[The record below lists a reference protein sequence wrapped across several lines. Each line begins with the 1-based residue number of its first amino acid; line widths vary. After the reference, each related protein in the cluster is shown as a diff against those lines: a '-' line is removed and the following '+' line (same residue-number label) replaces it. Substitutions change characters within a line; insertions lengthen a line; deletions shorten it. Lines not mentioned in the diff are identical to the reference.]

1 MSFDADP
8 LFNEKNAFYKGL
20 YHTVVDDTTNKD
32 GAQSLRLRAQ
42 IELDP
47 AKMVKDLKSSKDD
60 LGKAAYSLALHRTG
74 KATEAYKIADTLTT
88 SDDPD
93 VQLIVATVLARDI
106 SSGRYEDAIDILSSM
121 EDSLESVAILIQ
133 IYLSTNQLSQ
143 AQSTLKAAK
152 SWAQDA
158 ELIQLADAWVS
169 LRQGGDGYQSAFYTF
184 QEFADSNGAPTRMQ
198 LAQAVTE
205 IELGHYD
212 EAASTLSQILAKEPE
227 NADALAN
234 MVTLSGLTGQD
245 ASTHLD
251 TLQASDS
258 THPAVVQYNEKS
270 AEFDSLAKNYTFVTA

>member
-20 YHTVVDDTTNKD
+20 YQSIIDDASDKPE
-32 GAQSLRLRAQ
+32 AKSLVLRAQ

-47 AKMVKDLKSSKDD
+47 ASSIKSLKGAKDD
-60 LGKAAYSLALHRTG
+60 LSRSAYALALHKTG
-74 KATEAYKIADTLTT
+74 STTEAMKVADSLTT
-88 SDDPD
+88 TEDPE
-93 VQLIVATVLARDI
+93 VQLIVATTLARDEERI
-106 SSGRYEDAIDILSSM
+106 EDAIEILSSI
-121 EDSLESVAILIQ
+121 DNSLEAVALLIQ
-133 IYLSTNQLSQ
+133 IYLSTNQFTQ

-184 QEFADSNGAPTRMQ
+184 QEFADSNGSPTRMQ
-198 LAQAVTE
+198 LSQAVSE

-212 EAASTLSQILAKEPE
+212 EAESTIAQVLAKEPD

-234 MVTLSGLTGQD
+234 RIALSALTGQD
-245 ASTHLD
+245 ASEYVEKLRKVD
-251 TLQASDS
+251 QD
-258 THPAVVQYNEKS
+258 HPAIELLDEKVSEFS
-270 AEFDSLAKNYTFVTA
+270 AFAANYTPVTA